1 MDQCR
6 VDRIDVITNFTL
18 YEDFTDSAN
27 VFVSLEACIPKQWME
42 REKIRHVLY
51 KVV

>member
-1 MDQCR
+1 M
-6 VDRIDVITNFTL
+6 DRIDVITNFTL
-18 YEDFTDSAN
+18 YEDFTNLSKN

-42 REKIRHVLY
+42 REKNRHVLC